1 MRSLLFVPG
10 DSPRKLARGLESG
23 AAALSLDLEDSVAAD
38 RKAEARAT
46 ALAFLKDVGTTDK
59 RPRLLVRVNSLDT
72 GLTDAD
78 LDAVV
83 AGRPDAILLPQAEG
97 GPSVIHLDAKLAARE
112 ALAGLPDGAIGIMA
126 IATETAAALF
136 AAGTY
141 AGASP
146 RLSALTWGAEDLSAD
161 LGAETNRDKDGSFTG
176 PFRLARSLCIAAA
189 AAAKVVA
196 LDTVFDDFRNAD
208 SLRRGAE
215 EACRDGFTGKLA
227 IHPGQVAGINEVFTP
242 SAAEIAKAQAVLAA
256 FAAAPGVGV
265 VGIDGVMYDRP
276 PLERAKRLLARVS
289 NH

>member
-10 DSPRKLARGLESG
+10 DSPRKLARGLQSG
-23 AAALSLDLEDSVAAD
+23 ADALILDLEDSVAAD

-46 ALAFLKDVGTTDK
+46 ALAFLKDIGTTDK
-59 RPRLLVRVNSLDT
+59 RPRLLVRVNGLDT

-83 AGRPDAILLPQAEG
+83 AGRPDAILLPKAEG

-161 LGAETNRDKDGSFTG
+161 IGATRTAAS
-176 PFRLARSLCIAAA
+176 PARFAWRAACASPPRQPPRWRRSTRCSSISATPTACGAKPKRHA
-189 AAAKVVA
+189 ATASSA
-196 LDTVFDDFRNAD
+196 
-208 SLRRGAE
+208 SLR
-215 EACRDGFTGKLA
+215 
-227 IHPGQVAGINEVFTP
+227 FTP
-242 SAAEIAKAQAVLAA
+242 GRS
-256 FAAAPGVGV
+256 P
-265 VGIDGVMYDRP
+265 
-276 PLERAKRLLARVS
+276 
-289 NH
+289 